1 MKFAMIGAGAMGLR
15 YGILLQEAGNDVT
28 FIDTWQ
34 PHIDKIREQGGVYQM
49 RDHKDRHLVKIK
61 LETPES
67 YNGDPDMLIFFTKQ
81 MQLNDYLKRCSHFF
95 NDKQYAFTC
104 MNGMGHIE
112 KLQKYFAD
120 DKIIGGTALIATV
133 LPGPGEVD
141 FMGKRGAGKLNM
153 CPLTE
158 KPDEMT
164 HRLFDELQKADM
176 NPTLTDDFTGTLMTK
191 VIFNSVINTICTM
204 FEIPMGEFGNFPGA
218 ADMAR
223 QLIDEAY
230 DICARADIHLVSSR
244 KEELHAIDINT
255 RIDMPLHYP
264 SMYQDMTKDR
274 PTEVDYIN
282 GYIANLGRQYH
293 YEAKTHLFVTQA
305 VHLAEFHRQN
315 LAKQRA
321 IKAKQAEPQ
330 AQTA

>member
-15 YGILLQEAGNDVT
+15 YGLLLQDAGNDVT

-34 PHIDKIREQGGVYQM
+34 KNIDKIREQGGVYAM
-49 RDHKDRHLVKIK
+49 RDHKDRHLEKIK
-61 LETPES
+61 LETPET
-67 YNGDPDMLIFFTKQ
+67 YNDDPDIFIIFEKQ
-81 MQLNDYLKRCSHFF
+81 MMLEDVLKRCAHFI
-95 NDKQYAFTC
+95 KPKHYAFTC

-112 KLQKYFAD
+112 KLQKYFSD
-120 DKIIGGTALIATV
+120 DHIIGGTALIATF

-141 FMGKRGAGKLNM
+141 FMGKRGAGKMNM
-153 CPLTE
+153 CPLNE
-158 KPDEMT
+158 KPDEMC
-164 HRLFDELQKADM
+164 HRLFDELKKAQM

-204 FEIPMGEFGNFPGA
+204 FEIQMGEFGNFKGF
-218 ADMAR
+218 DTMAR

-230 DICARADIHLVSSR
+230 DICARANIHLVSTR
-244 KEELHAIDINT
+244 EEEMKTLDRNT

-264 SMYQDMTKDR
+264 SMCQDMFHDR

-282 GYIANLGRQYH
+282 GYIANLGRKYH

-305 VHLAEFHRQN
+305 VHLAEFKRQN
-315 LAKQRA
+315 AAKRRA
-321 IKAKQAEPQ
+321 QEAKEKAE

>member
-34 PHIDKIREQGGVYQM
+34 PHIDKIREQGGVYVM
-49 RDHKDRHLVKIK
+49 RDHEDRHLVDIK

-67 YNGDPDMLIFFTKQ
+67 YDDDPDMFIIFAKQ
-81 MQLNDYLKRCSHFF
+81 MQLADYLERCAHFI
-95 NDKQYAFTC
+95 KPKHYAFTC

-112 KLQKYFAD
+112 KIQKYFDD

-153 CPLTE
+153 CPLNE
-158 KPDEMT
+158 KPDQMCYD
-164 HRLFDELQKADM
+164 LFNELDKAQM
-176 NPTLTDDFTGTLMTK
+176 NPTLTDDFMGTLMTK

-204 FEIPMGEFGNFPGA
+204 FEIQMGEFGNFSGF
-218 ADMAR
+218 DSMAR

-244 KEELHAIDINT
+244 DEEMKALEVNT
-255 RIDMPLHYP
+255 RVDMPLHYP
-264 SMYQDMTKDR
+264 SMYQDMINDR

-282 GYIANLGRQYH
+282 GYIAELGRKYH
-293 YEAKTHLFVTQA
+293 YEAATHLFVTQA
-305 VHLAEFHRQN
+305 VHLAEYHRQN
-315 LAKQRA
+315 E
-321 IKAKQAEPQ
+321 KAKRAAEMKESLIQ
-330 AQTA
+330 SH